1 LQEKVDI
8 WFMQDSNTQTGRNIF
23 SVIAGVL
30 TSVILFLLA
39 GLIFL
44 LFIANT
50 VNGHGEESNLEKAS
64 NPISISIIITTFIC
78 CALGG
83 FVTGKVSTKKD
94 LIHGSITAIVL
105 IFLQAYISEF
115 KFANNELINYLI
127 ILPFTL
133 AGTLFAIWMKKESQ
147 VAR

>member
-1 LQEKVDI
+1 MQEKVDI

-64 NPISISIIITTFIC
+64 TPISISIIITTFIC

-83 FVTGKVSTKKD
+83 FVTGKLSTKKD
-94 LIHGSITAIVL
+94 MIHGSITAIVL
-105 IFLQAYISEF
+105 IFLLAYISDF
-115 KFANNELINYLI
+115 KFTSTDIFNYLI
-127 ILPFTL
+127 IIPCTL
-133 AGTLFAIWMKKESQ
+133 VGTILSIRMKK
-147 VAR
+147 RKII

>member
-1 LQEKVDI
+1 MKYFLP
-8 WFMQDSNTQTGRNIF
+8 FNFF
-23 SVIAGVL
+23 SVNEV
-30 TSVILFLLA
+30 LFL
-39 GLIFL
+39 
-44 LFIANT
+44 
-50 VNGHGEESNLEKAS
+50 
-64 NPISISIIITTFIC
+64 
-78 CALGG
+78 
-83 FVTGKVSTKKD
+83 
-94 LIHGSITAIVL
+94 AIVL

>member
-1 LQEKVDI
+1 MCIRD
-8 WFMQDSNTQTGRNIF
+8 R
-23 SVIAGVL
+23 
-30 TSVILFLLA
+30 A

-127 ILPFTL
+127 ILPLTL